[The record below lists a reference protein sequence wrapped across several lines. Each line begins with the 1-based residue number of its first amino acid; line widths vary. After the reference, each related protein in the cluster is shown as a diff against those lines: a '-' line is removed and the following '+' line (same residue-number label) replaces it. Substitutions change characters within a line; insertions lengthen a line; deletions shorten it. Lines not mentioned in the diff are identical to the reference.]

1 MSKKV
6 KTGAKRQEREDN
18 EARTAKETSKAA
30 RQLGKGFG
38 KGGKGDF
45 KGGKGP
51 KAQSA
56 KAAGTGKDGMQRRQ
70 KESESDKQRRQMQ
83 IRTGFKGG
91 RVGRRKIVK
100 GGTRKSKFQQMR
112 QSPEAR
118 KCDRGTPASSVP
130 AKSKSEAKQQRRQK
144 SKARQG
150 GPAKTARRAKMQRGN
165 SGNAVL
171 VKWRGQS
178 ASQSSLPLGRNKMD
192 AKSW

>member
-1 MSKKV
+1 VSKKV

-30 RQLGKGFG
+30 RQLGKGFV

-56 KAAGTGKDGMQRRQ
+56 KAAGTGKDGLQRQ
-70 KESESDKQRRQMQ
+70 GKAKAIS
-83 IRTGFKGG
+83 KGG
-91 RVGRRKIVK
+91 KCNSGLDSKTAGLCGERSSKAAHAKANFSKCGKVQKRESATEGPWQAASQPNPKAKRSSK
-100 GGTRKSKFQQMR
+100 GGKSRKRDKADR
-112 QSPEAR
+112 Q
-118 KCDRGTPASSVP
+118 
-130 AKSKSEAKQQRRQK
+130 
-144 SKARQG
+144 
-150 GPAKTARRAKMQRGN
+150 KTARRAKMQRGN

-192 AKSW
+192 AKSR